1 MAKKFKYD
9 LEYLYNAYKKNYNRG
24 NMEKASV
31 YNTMATQLHGVNLD
45 VIYHDKLNKRED
57 RLGPFGIGKSK
68 KIKYG

>member
-9 LEYLYNAYKKNYNRG
+9 MEYLYNAYKKNYNKG
-24 NMEKASV
+24 DMEKAKL
-31 YNTMATQLHGVNLD
+31 YNTMASQIHGADLD
-45 VIYHDKLNKRED
+45 VIYHDKLSKRED